1 MMKPLNYAGH
11 PLGPNLQRLIE
22 AHPTLF
28 RGAPPTV
35 HSELPAGW
43 YDLVHVLCL
52 GIEEILGEDC
62 PEFQVKQIKEKLG
75 GLRFYFAL
83 SGSEDFYIDVHSED
97 GFETIIK
104 RAASAPAKMA
114 SIRQLVELACE
125 GSRATCQMCGSLG
138 AQRVIGGRLTALC
151 DEHHAER
158 IALKGG
164 PGKDGR

>member
-1 MMKPLNYAGH
+1 MTVKTETASPIV
-11 PLGPNLQRLIE
+11 RLIAE
-22 AHPTLF
+22 HPRLF
-28 RGAPPTV
+28 RGESPVVP
-35 HSELPAGW
+35 SDLPAGW

-104 RAASAPAKMA
+104 RAASAPSKMA

-125 GSRATCQMCGSLG
+125 GSRATCQMCGALG
-138 AQRVIGGRLTALC
+138 SQRFIGGRLTALC
-151 DEHHAER
+151 DEHHAEK

-164 PGKDGR
+164 SGEDGR

>member
-1 MMKPLNYAGH
+1 MTVKTETASPIV
-11 PLGPNLQRLIE
+11 RLIAE
-22 AHPTLF
+22 HPRLF
-28 RGAPPTV
+28 RGESPVVP
-35 HSELPAGW
+35 SDLPAGW

-83 SGSEDFYIDVHSED
+83 SGSEDCYIDVHSED

-125 GSRATCQMCGSLG
+125 GSRATCQVCGAS
-138 AQRVIGGRLTALC
+138 GRSASSVE
-151 DEHHAER
+151 D
-158 IALKGG
+158 
-164 PGKDGR
+164 